1 MTIFTSTTAQ
11 VRSGPPPQGAAA
23 AHFPP
28 PPPPPPTM
36 LMPPQPCTLPLSPPP
51 YCSAAASLSPGLSI
65 PSPASYTPLSP
76 PPYSQANLRPPVP
89 GMNTVTHSVSSHCL
103 DVSFAAASERGR
115 AADTLQ
121 HNLSVYQ
128 APGPVP
134 LYSLSPAP
142 SPAFSRSP
150 CPSPALSRSPCPS
163 PMCVSPGPYVE
174 EVWFSVQPPPLP
186 YLGVP
191 TAVYGQHSAT
201 TGSPRLS
208 RRASRKKGKG
218 KATSSKASGK
228 SSGARVKKSSS
239 ATHKGDNTHNGDY
252 CTQPGTSGVRTE
264 ECPRAGQPCGRTDIT
279 EEGVPSKSG
288 GFSSWIP
295 GFLQAMSPSTPRRRL
310 VGQETGDTESR
321 QRGRGHDKQPED
333 SAQRDAFIM

>member
-1 MTIFTSTTAQ
+1 
-11 VRSGPPPQGAAA
+11 
-23 AHFPP
+23 
-28 PPPPPPTM
+28 M
-36 LMPPQPCTLPLSPPP
+36 LTPPQPCSLPLSPPP
-51 YCSAAASLSPGLSI
+51 YCSAAASLSPGLSV
-65 PSPASYTPLSP
+65 PSPASYPLLSP

-103 DVSFAAASERGR
+103 DVSFAATSERAR
-115 AADTLQ
+115 ATDTLQ

-128 APGPVP
+128 TPGPVP

-150 CPSPALSRSPCPS
+150 CPSPACSRSPCPS

-218 KATSSKASGK
+218 KATSSKTSGK

-239 ATHKGDNTHNGDY
+239 ATHKGDNTHKGDY
-252 CTQPGTSGVRTE
+252 CAQPGTSGVRTE
-264 ECPRAGQPCGRTDIT
+264 ACPRAGQPQNDPKPCGRVDIT

-295 GFLQAMSPSTPRRRL
+295 GFLQAVSPSTPRRRL
-310 VGQETGDTESR
+310 VGQETGDTQSR

>member
-1 MTIFTSTTAQ
+1 
-11 VRSGPPPQGAAA
+11 
-23 AHFPP
+23 
-28 PPPPPPTM
+28 
-36 LMPPQPCTLPLSPPP
+36 MPPQPCSLSLSPPP

-65 PSPASYTPLSP
+65 PSPASYPPLSP
-76 PPYSQANLRPPVP
+76 PPYSRANLRPPVP
-89 GMNTVTHSVSSHCL
+89 GMNTLTHSVSSHCL
-103 DVSFAAASERGR
+103 DVSFAAASQRGQ
-115 AADTLQ
+115 ATDTLQ

-142 SPAFSRSP
+142 SPA
-150 CPSPALSRSPCPS
+150 CSRSPCPS

-208 RRASRKKGKG
+208 RRGSRKKGKG
-218 KATSSKASGK
+218 KATSSKTSGK

-239 ATHKGDNTHNGDY
+239 ATHKGNNTHKGDY
-252 CTQPGTSGVRTE
+252 CAQPGTSGVRTE
-264 ECPRAGQPCGRTDIT
+264 ACPRAGQPQNDPRPCGRADMT
-279 EEGVPSKSG
+279 EEGMPSKNG

-295 GFLQAMSPSTPRRRL
+295 GFLQAVSPSTPRRRL
-310 VGQETGDTESR
+310 GGQETGDTESR
-321 QRGRGHDKQPED
+321 QRGRGHDKQPKD